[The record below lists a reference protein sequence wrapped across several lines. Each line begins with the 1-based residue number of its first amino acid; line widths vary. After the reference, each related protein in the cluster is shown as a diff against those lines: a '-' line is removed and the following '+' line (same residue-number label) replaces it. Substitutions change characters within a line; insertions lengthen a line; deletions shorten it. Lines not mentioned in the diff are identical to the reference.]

1 MSDEKKEKEKR
12 TAAEKAKDINVG
24 NELANVKLS
33 SIIREMGLG
42 ISQAQFE
49 LDKSSMRVAQMMSGT
64 DIKDEDGN
72 VQKGVLVKFGDK
84 SYSMLELGFTP
95 TFYQFV
101 DTILEVK
108 MSISMTMGE
117 SDSESRVDVS
127 GKAGYASFGFAGG
140 AAMSASTV
148 SASYASKYQYSA
160 EGSSLIRTKL
170 VPIPP
175 PAVLEER
182 LRKIMEENPI
192 DRDSDNALPV

>member
-1 MSDEKKEKEKR
+1 MSEEKKKR
-12 TAAEKAKDINVG
+12 TAAEKARDINVG

-64 DIKDEDGN
+64 PVKDKDGK
-72 VQKGVLVKFGDK
+72 VVEEGVLVKFGDK

-117 SDSESRVDVS
+117 SDSESSTEVNA
-127 GKAGYASFGFAGG
+127 KAGYASFGSGGG

-192 DRDSDNALPV
+192 DRDSDNPLPI